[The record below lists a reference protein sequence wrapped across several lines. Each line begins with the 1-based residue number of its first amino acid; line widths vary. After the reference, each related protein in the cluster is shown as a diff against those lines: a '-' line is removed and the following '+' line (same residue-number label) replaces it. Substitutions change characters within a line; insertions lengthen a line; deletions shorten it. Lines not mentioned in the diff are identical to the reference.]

1 MWAFRPTITNPPA
14 AATRRLYIIYSS
26 FLIPKIRRS
35 KPLNAFGLFTSTT
48 FIKITHHFHNMYQPQ
63 RKKVI
68 ASSISATQ
76 SRNITAQSGKK
87 LAAISPAV
95 NAKIIF
101 ARFLFLSLLNAQ
113 ALALIMISLFRTLIA
128 YKSLLNIYYAK
139 GANPVNIPLYLF

>member
-1 MWAFRPTITNPPA
+1 
-14 AATRRLYIIYSS
+14 
-26 FLIPKIRRS
+26 
-35 KPLNAFGLFTSTT
+35 
-48 FIKITHHFHNMYQPQ
+48 MYQPQ

-139 GANPVNIPLYLF
+139 GANSVNIRL